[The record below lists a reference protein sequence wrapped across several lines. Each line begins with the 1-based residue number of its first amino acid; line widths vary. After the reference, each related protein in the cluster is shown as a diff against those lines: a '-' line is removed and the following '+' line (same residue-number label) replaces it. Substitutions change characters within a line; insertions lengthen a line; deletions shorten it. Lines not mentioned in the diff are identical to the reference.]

1 MSDGAVDLA
10 KLLNKL
16 EVGAGADV
24 DAADVLV
31 ASEVVVGVLSCVFP
45 MLGNRLLEGASAE
58 DADIPELLGGLLK
71 NPKALGA
78 VVGDDTEVIAED
90 CGWLALEKL
99 KAGWEAL
106 GVCAVDAV
114 AEDCPPRLENRVD
127 AFGVSDW
134 DCCDVTGLVAPVS
147 WLLFIPKRFPASD

>member
-16 EVGAGADV
+16 EVGASADV

-31 ASEVVVGVLSCVFP
+31 ASEVVTGVLSCVFP
-45 MLGNRLLEGASAE
+45 RLGNRLLDGASAE
-58 DADIPELLGGLLK
+58 DAGIPELLGGLLK

-90 CGWLALEKL
+90 CGWLALK
-99 KAGWEAL
+99 
-106 GVCAVDAV
+106 
-114 AEDCPPRLENRVD
+114 
-127 AFGVSDW
+127 
-134 DCCDVTGLVAPVS
+134 
-147 WLLFIPKRFPASD
+147 